1 MSVLPNRREFLEQT
15 SASLLAATA
24 IGTATA
30 APKGAND
37 KLVVG
42 LIGCGGRGS
51 RVAGLFQNSP
61 NVELAYVND
70 VDDSRRAAAAKQ
82 FGVAPSKAVA
92 DLRRILDDKSVDA
105 VIVATPD
112 HWHSIASILACNAGK
127 HVYVEKP
134 ISHNIR
140 EGRLLIEAAAR
151 NKTLVQHGTQS
162 RSTPMM
168 VEAVKMLREGV
179 IGDVLVA
186 KCWNIQKRG
195 SIGRGEET
203 APPAGFDY
211 DTWVGPATMIPYRS
225 NRVHNR
231 WTWWYHFGTGDMGN
245 DGVHDIDYTRWGLG
259 VETHPTKVAALGGKF
274 HFDDDM
280 EFPDTQQVTFE
291 YPGDGQPGHRKLL
304 IYEQRLWS
312 SNYPHNT
319 DSGAEFYGT
328 KGQMYLSRR
337 GKLEILTDRNQPT
350 PLPTSLK
357 LEGMNDTLH
366 VQNLCDAI
374 RGTAK
379 VNADATVGHL
389 STTLCHLGNIATR
402 LGRSL
407 TFDPTK
413 EEFVG
418 DPEANKLVRREYRDH
433 WAKPKTT

>member
-1 MSVLPNRREFLEQT
+1 MTAQPNRREFLELT
-15 SASLLAATA
+15 SAGLLAASA
-24 IGTATA
+24 IGTAQA
-30 APKGAND
+30 APKSAND

-42 LIGCGGRGS
+42 LIGCGGRGNHD
-51 RVAGLFQNSP
+51 AGLFRKTA
-61 NVELAYVND
+61 NVEVAYVSD
-70 VDDSRRAAAAKQ
+70 VDDTRRAATAKA
-82 FGVAPSKAVA
+82 FDIPSNRAVA

-105 VIVATPD
+105 VVIATPD
-112 HWHSIASILACNAGK
+112 HWHSIAAILACDAGK

-140 EGRLLIEAAAR
+140 EGRLLVEASAR

-162 RSTPMM
+162 RSTSMM
-168 VEAVKMLREGV
+168 IEAVKLLRDGI
-179 IGDVLVA
+179 IGNVMVA
-186 KCWNIQKRG
+186 KCWNIQRRG
-195 SIGRGEET
+195 SIGRGQDT

-211 DTWVGPATMIPYRS
+211 DNWVGPATLIPYRT

-259 VETHPTKVAALGGKF
+259 VDTHPTKVSALGGKF
-274 HFDDDM
+274 MYDDDQ

-291 YPGDGQPGHRKLL
+291 YPGDGQPGNRKLF

-337 GKLEILTDRNQPT
+337 GKLEVLSDRNQPV
-350 PLPTSLK
+350 PVSVKP
-357 LEGMNDTLH
+357 EAQNDAAH
-366 VQNLCDAI
+366 VQNFCDAI
-374 RGTAK
+374 RTGTK
-379 VNADATVGHL
+379 LNADALTGHL
-389 STTLCHLGNIATR
+389 STSLCHLGNIATR

-407 TFDPTK
+407 TFDPQK
-413 EEFVG
+413 ELFVG
-418 DPEANKLVRREYRDH
+418 DEEANALVRRPYRDH
-433 WAKPKTT
+433 WATPKNV

>member
-1 MSVLPNRREFLEQT
+1 MTALPNRREFLELT
-15 SASLLAATA
+15 SAGLLAASS
-24 IGTATA
+24 IGSAQA
-30 APKGAND
+30 APKNAND

-51 RVAGLFQNSP
+51 RVAGLFQKTP
-61 NVELAYVND
+61 NVELAYVSD
-70 VDDSRRAAAAKQ
+70 VDDSRRAAAAKG
-82 FGVAPSKAVA
+82 FGVASNKAVA

-112 HWHSIASILACNAGK
+112 HWHSIASILACEAGK

-140 EGRLLIEAAAR
+140 EGRLLVEASAR

-168 VEAVKMLREGV
+168 IEAIKMLRDGV

-186 KCWNIQKRG
+186 KCWNIQRRG

-211 DTWVGPATMIPYRS
+211 DTWVGPATMIPYRT

-291 YPGDGQPGHRKLL
+291 YPGDGKPGHRKLL

-312 SNYPHNT
+312 TNYPHNT

-337 GKLEILTDRNQPT
+337 GKLEILSDRNQPAT
-350 PLPTSLK
+350 VSVK
-357 LEGMNDTLH
+357 LEAMNDALH
-366 VQNLCDAI
+366 VQNFCDAI
-374 RGTAK
+374 RGTTTNTA
-379 VNADATVGHL
+379 NALTGHL

-407 TFDPTK
+407 TFDPQR
-413 EEFVG
+413 EQFVG
-418 DPEANKLVRREYRDH
+418 DEEANALVRRPYRDH
-433 WAKPKTT
+433 WATPKGA